1 MKWGFYISAP
11 RDSIDTIFCREGQ
24 IHTEMHHAR
33 FGGSRFIGLGAVRG
47 TNLGLCL

>member
-1 MKWGFYISAP
+1 MKWGFHSSAP
-11 RDSIDTIFCREGQ
+11 RESIDTSFCREGQ
-24 IHTEMHHAR
+24 VQAEMSHAR